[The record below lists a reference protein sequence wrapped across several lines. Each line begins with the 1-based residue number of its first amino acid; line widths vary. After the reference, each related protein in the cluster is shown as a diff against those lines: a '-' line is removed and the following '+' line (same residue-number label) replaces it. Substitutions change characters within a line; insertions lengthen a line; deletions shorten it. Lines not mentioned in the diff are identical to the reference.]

1 VGHTN
6 KQSFFYND
14 CNSYFAK
21 RKNKFTSGIHRILQ
35 FLLNLKTIKSYNV
48 SEEDTYGMLVNLA
61 NSKKIKYLFE
71 TELQYNVAWRVAL
84 QLAFKYTVRYKIS
97 SISFFV
103 RYET

>member
-1 VGHTN
+1 
-6 KQSFFYND
+6 
-14 CNSYFAK
+14 
-21 RKNKFTSGIHRILQ
+21 
-35 FLLNLKTIKSYNV
+35 
-48 SEEDTYGMLVNLA
+48 MLVNLA